1 MRSKIGN
8 MCKHIIV
15 NNVCSD
21 LRISCRNFGLSSNRM
36 IEETISNASF
46 SVFALLLSPTCRPPY
61 ANGRFIFVWVI
72 SW

>member
-36 IEETISNASF
+36 IEETISNAS
-46 SVFALLLSPTCRPPY
+46 
-61 ANGRFIFVWVI
+61 VI
-72 SW
+72 L